1 MKPGQTVEHEFPYV
15 PTEAGVLRGRFEITH
30 DRFPD
35 DDRYL
40 FAISVAPQI
49 KVLLVNG
56 NPTSDPFQNEAL
68 YLRTALTSTTP
79 PEKSPAAKA
88 PRRRRGRRRPR
99 MQRLLQVVETT
110 EPAVNPE
117 SLRDASVVIL
127 ANCGRLNQQQFA
139 WLRDYVH
146 DGGGLMIFP
155 GDRVNPGVYNSQL
168 LLIPGPTKQKFLAV
182 TMGAPLGDR
191 RRSTRSAGWS
201 WSTTRIPC
209 CGCSTTPRP
218 AILPRPISIVASRLT
233 LDCVVRRRLA
243 VGELLARGARPGRR
257 EIRRRPGSLGGVS
270 RHGRMVQPAAETGV
284 CAVGLADGQP
294 CEAKGRVGRP
304 RGAFCRKDWRKS
316 PSPPLGAPSPPR

>member
-1 MKPGQTVEHEFPYV
+1 MTDCQASNWRELSQQAAENIVPEKAELIVVNVASRNEAANVGVVGDPPPRERAAVGLPLRLIARVANFSKSQAADVALSMFIDDKEVARTPLALKPGQTVAHEFPYV
-15 PTEAGVLRGRFEITH
+15 PSEAGVLRGRFEITH

-88 PRRRRGRRRPR
+88 PRAGDAADAARQ
-99 MQRLLQVVETT
+99 MQRLLQVVETP
-110 EPAVNPE
+110 EGAVNPE
-117 SLRDASVVIL
+117 SLRDAGVVIL
-127 ANCGRLNQQQFA
+127 ANCGGLNQQQFA

-182 TMGAPLGDR
+182 TMGAPLGDGGG
-191 RRSTRSAGWS
+191 STSFAGWS
-201 WSTTRIPC
+201 
-209 CGCSTTPRP
+209 
-218 AILPRPISIVASRLT
+218 
-233 LDCVVRRRLA
+233 
-243 VGELLARGARPGRR
+243 
-257 EIRRRPGSLGGVS
+257 
-270 RHGRMVQPAAETGV
+270 
-284 CAVGLADGQP
+284 
-294 CEAKGRVGRP
+294 
-304 RGAFCRKDWRKS
+304 
-316 PSPPLGAPSPPR
+316 